1 MKLQKIQIENYKSIE
16 YLEIPIEQVNGS
28 SCFGLLGINESGK
41 SNILRALSLINEDE
55 EVSYPNDFFNDNNN
69 IKITLTYSLIEKSIS
84 ELNSHLFTKFKFP
97 KELAFKI
104 NFIEIVVEFEPK
116 VNSKVNYYE
125 TVDFENKLYPNYT
138 IESGLIVKKLS
149 ENKEEKFE
157 FDIEAFFKDK
167 LKHYFWYASHYF
179 IYWESSPEYL
189 KLDNISLDQF
199 KNKPEDVSIPLL
211 NCFKLIDINKE
222 NLIKEINK
230 LNNPVSIASI
240 QAKLSNKVTEY
251 INKIWP
257 EHPIS
262 INFQIINNEITLLV
276 EDKNVL
282 YKPKTTSQRSDG
294 FKQFVSFLLTI
305 SIENNNDELY
315 KTVLLIDEPEVHLHP
330 PAQISLLNE
339 LIKIT
344 SNDRNNLLFF
354 ATHSNYLIDKT
365 NLDRYFKVFKH
376 NNEYTKIKK
385 IEKKN
390 STYSEVNYE
399 VSLKYTVP

>member
-1 MKLQKIQIENYKSIE
+1 MTTSYDITRN
-16 YLEIPIEQVNGS
+16 S
-28 SCFGLLGINESGK
+28 SRKC
-41 SNILRALSLINEDE
+41 
-55 EVSYPNDFFNDNNN
+55 
-69 IKITLTYSLIEKSIS
+69 
-84 ELNSHLFTKFKFP
+84 
-97 KELAFKI
+97 
-104 NFIEIVVEFEPK
+104 
-116 VNSKVNYYE
+116 
-125 TVDFENKLYPNYT
+125 
-138 IESGLIVKKLS
+138 
-149 ENKEEKFE
+149 
-157 FDIEAFFKDK
+157 KDK

-330 PAQISLLNE
+330 PAQKSLLNE

>member
-157 FDIEAFFKDK
+157 FDILRK
-167 LKHYFWYASHYF
+167 
-179 IYWESSPEYL
+179 
-189 KLDNISLDQF
+189 
-199 KNKPEDVSIPLL
+199 
-211 NCFKLIDINKE
+211 
-222 NLIKEINK
+222 
-230 LNNPVSIASI
+230 
-240 QAKLSNKVTEY
+240 
-251 INKIWP
+251 
-257 EHPIS
+257 
-262 INFQIINNEITLLV
+262 
-276 EDKNVL
+276 
-282 YKPKTTSQRSDG
+282 
-294 FKQFVSFLLTI
+294 
-305 SIENNNDELY
+305 
-315 KTVLLIDEPEVHLHP
+315 
-330 PAQISLLNE
+330 
-339 LIKIT
+339 
-344 SNDRNNLLFF
+344 
-354 ATHSNYLIDKT
+354 
-365 NLDRYFKVFKH
+365 
-376 NNEYTKIKK
+376 
-385 IEKKN
+385 
-390 STYSEVNYE
+390 
-399 VSLKYTVP
+399 